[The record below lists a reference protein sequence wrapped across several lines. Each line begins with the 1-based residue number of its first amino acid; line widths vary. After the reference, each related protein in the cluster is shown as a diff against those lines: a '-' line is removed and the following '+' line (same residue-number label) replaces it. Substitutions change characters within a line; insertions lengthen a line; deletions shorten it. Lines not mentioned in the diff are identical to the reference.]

1 MKSLITAGDS
11 VSKTYGE
18 AMSQLTI
25 RTDRYAEGVSL
36 TVFVGGHYNST
47 LSRTFLNDE
56 FDSARIFYAHVRDCA
71 VAGKAIH
78 QIEAEVS
85 ALIEAAV
92 AVDVERVAE
101 GVNSAMDEV
110 QQRVTATRQ
119 ATQAGVGTVDCTWR
133 RVRNTRTQVFRQP
146 LNAVQT
152 RAIRS
157 HRDGVVYAED
167 GVSWVTLRALAE
179 KGFGTPVRV
188 PGRQIITSVRLNEH
202 GIAVANETEEQ
213 AA

>member
-1 MKSLITAGDS
+1 MQKATVEQPVTHQHGALLIKTSVNEQGVISLYVTAGAGRIETLS
-11 VSKTYGE
+11 N
-18 AMSQLTI
+18 AF
-25 RTDRYAEGVSL
+25 TDRDAAAVWYRHIAQAAEQ
-36 TVFVGGHYNST
+36 
-47 LSRTFLNDE
+47 
-56 FDSARIFYAHVRDCA
+56 
-71 VAGKAIH
+71 GKAIH

-85 ALIEAAV
+85 ALIEAAA
-92 AVDVERVAE
+92 AVDVEQVAE
-101 GVNSAMDEV
+101 GVNAAMDEV

-119 ATQAGVGTVDCTWR
+119 ATQAAVGTVDRTWR

-152 RAIRS
+152 RAIRA

-202 GIAVANETEEQ
+202 GIAVANEQ
-213 AA
+213 PAVAA